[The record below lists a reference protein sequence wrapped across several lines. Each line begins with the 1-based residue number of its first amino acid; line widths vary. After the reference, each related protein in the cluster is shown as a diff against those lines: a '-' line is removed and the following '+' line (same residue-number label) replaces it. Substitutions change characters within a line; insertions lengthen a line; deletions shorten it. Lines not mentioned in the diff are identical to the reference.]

1 MVEVDLPSMKVR
13 WKETSFYGGRRP
25 PSLNE
30 GVVEVDVLFHKVAVD
45 GRGELHPAR
54 QTLAMPNL

>member
-1 MVEVDLPSMKVR
+1 MEELDLSSLYEGVVHVDL
-13 WKETSFYGGRRP
+13 Y
-25 PSLNE
+25 SLNE

>member
-1 MVEVDLPSMKVR
+1 MKAWWKWTPTSLNEGVVEVD
-13 WKETSFYGGRRP
+13 P

-30 GVVEVDVLFHKVAVD
+30 GVVEVDVLLHKVAVD

-54 QTLAMPNL
+54 QTLAVPNL